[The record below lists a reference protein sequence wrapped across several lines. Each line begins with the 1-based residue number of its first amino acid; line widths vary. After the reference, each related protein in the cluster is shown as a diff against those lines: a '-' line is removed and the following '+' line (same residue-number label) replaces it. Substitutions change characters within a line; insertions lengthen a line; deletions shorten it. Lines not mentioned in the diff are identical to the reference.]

1 MIYYMEVYPIKT
13 ELQMVNFLKK
23 ELKYLVVFPDKTKHF
38 YKSLR
43 DIALNICVDASTIS
57 KKLDISD
64 HCICIARGSDYIFW
78 IKKLV

>member
-13 ELQMVNFLKK
+13 ERQMLQFVNKNF
-23 ELKYLVVFPDKTKHF
+23 KYLVVFPDKTHHF

-43 DIALNICVDASTIS
+43 EIAVNICVDASTIS
-57 KKLDISD
+57 KKLDTAD
-64 HCICIARGSDYIFW
+64 PCICTARGSDFIFW